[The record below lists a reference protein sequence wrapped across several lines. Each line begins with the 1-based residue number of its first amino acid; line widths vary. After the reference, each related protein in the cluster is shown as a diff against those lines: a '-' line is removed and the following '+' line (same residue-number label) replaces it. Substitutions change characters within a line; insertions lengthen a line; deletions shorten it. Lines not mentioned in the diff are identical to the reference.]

1 MSVTSPSFST
11 ASLLALPRRSLGN
24 FRQTFRIV
32 MARLAVRRE
41 VHAPAQWLIWA
52 GVWLLLAVA
61 AFLYLDTIAGA
72 DTRFLPGSFVGI
84 ADFCTN
90 FGLGG
95 WYLVPAA
102 LWLVVANLTDWRSLP
117 RRKLAAFYGWTCVA
131 SLVLAGIAFSA
142 LVVNVLK
149 YGIGRARPQLFDEF
163 GVLSLHPFAMQ
174 ARFASFPS
182 GHATTMGVMFG
193 IVLLVFPRQ
202 RYIALAFAVWVALT
216 RIFVGAHYPSDTVV
230 GFGLGFACAVLTAL
244 VFARLGFIFSAPGP
258 GLPKRKKAF
267 RLAVGDR

>member
-11 ASLLALPRRSLGN
+11 ASLLALPRRSVGN

-32 MARLAVRRE
+32 TARLAVPRE
-41 VHAPAQWLIWA
+41 VHAPVQWRIWA
-52 GVWLLLAVA
+52 GVWLLMAFA
-61 AFLYLDTIAGA
+61 AFLYLDRIAGE
-72 DTRFLPGSFVGI
+72 DIRFLPRSFVGI
-84 ADFCTN
+84 ADFFTS

-102 LWLVVANLTDWRSLP
+102 LWLVVANLTDWRSLS
-117 RRKLAAFYGWTCVA
+117 RRALVVFYGWTCVA

-149 YGIGRARPQLFDEF
+149 YGIGRARPLLFDEF
-163 GVLSLHPFAMQ
+163 GVLSLHPLSTQ

-182 GHATTMGVMFG
+182 GHATTMGVIFG
-193 IVLLVFPRQ
+193 IALLVFPRQ
-202 RYIALAFAVWVALT
+202 KYIALAFAASVAST
-216 RIFVGAHYPSDTVV
+216 RIFVGAHYPSDTVA
-230 GFGLGFACAVLTAL
+230 GFGLGFACAILAAL

-267 RLAVGDR
+267 RLTFRDR